1 MKKIIFL
8 SSFLLLTILISSEAC
23 TTAVVS
29 GKYTPD
35 GRPLLW
41 KHRDTWALNN
51 KVMQFTDG
59 KYAYTGL
66 VNSTDPKGKSIW
78 GGFNS
83 AGFAIMNSASY
94 NLNNDTITQSGLEGR
109 LMKEALQTCATI
121 DDFEELL
128 KGLTKPIRLES
139 NFGVI
144 DAQGG
149 AAYFELGNFKYVK
162 IDANDPKVAP
172 FGYLIRTNYS
182 TTGKMGIGG
191 GYIRYVTA
199 DKAFKMAVKED
210 RLTAKTI
217 LQEFSRDLTHSLTN
231 TDLNDYDVISENQA
245 TMVMFQ
251 DYIPR
256 KSTSSS
262 LVVQGVKKGENPVF
276 TTMWTT
282 LGSPLTSVTIPIW
295 LSNKT
300 HLPMIVSYDQTIKDS
315 PLCHLA
321 LELKKECFPYEWGT
335 SSKYYM
341 NINAVIN
348 ADHTGTL
355 QVLKPLEDE
364 VFGLAD
370 EVLLKW
376 RNNEIDYAEM
386 QDFYDNLD
394 VVIPKF
400 YSTYFNLNLK

>member
-1 MKKIIFL
+1 MNKLIFL
-8 SSFLLLTILISSEAC
+8 TTFLLLAILIDSEAC

-51 KVMQFTDG
+51 KIVQFTDG
-59 KYAYTGL
+59 KYSYSGL
-66 VNSTDPKGKSIW
+66 VNSGDPEGKSIW

-109 LMKEALQTCATI
+109 LMKKALQICATI

-128 KGLTKPIRLES
+128 RELPRPIRLES

-162 IDANDPKVAP
+162 IDANDPTVAP

-199 DKAFKMAVKED
+199 DKAFKMAVKEH
-210 RLTAKTI
+210 RLTPKTI
-217 LQEFSRDLTHSLTN
+217 LQEVSRDLTHSLTN
-231 TDLNDYDVISENQA
+231 TDLNDYAEISENHT

-262 LVVQGVKKGENPVF
+262 LVVQGVRKGESPDC

-282 LGSPLTSVTIPIW
+282 LGSPLTSVTVPIW

-300 HLPMIVSYDQTIKDS
+300 HLPKIVSYDEKLKDS
-315 PLCHLA
+315 PLCYLA
-321 LELKKECFPYEWGT
+321 LELKKKCFPYEWGT

-341 NINAVIN
+341 DINAVIN
-348 ADHTGTL
+348 ADQTGTL
-355 QVLKPLEDE
+355 QVLKPMEDHVFEWANNMLE
-364 VFGLAD
+364 
-370 EVLLKW
+370 KW
-376 RNNEIDYAEM
+376 RADQIDYEEL
-386 QDFYDNLD
+386 QNFYKRLD
-394 VVIPKF
+394 MEIPAF
-400 YSTYFNLNLK
+400 YLKYFNLNLQ

>member
-1 MKKIIFL
+1 MRKIIFL
-8 SSFLLLTILISSEAC
+8 SLFILLLIFNDSEAC

-51 KVMQFTDG
+51 KIVQFTDG
-59 KYAYTGL
+59 KYSYSGL
-66 VNSTDPKGKSIW
+66 VNSGDPEGKSIW

-94 NLNNDTITQSGLEGR
+94 NLNNDTIKQSGLEGR
-109 LMKEALQTCATI
+109 LMKKALQNCATI

-128 KGLTKPIRLES
+128 KGLSHPIRLES

-199 DKAFKMAVKED
+199 DKAFKMAVKEN
-210 RLTAKTI
+210 RLTPKTI
-217 LQEFSRDLTHSLTN
+217 LQEVSRDMTHSLTN
-231 TDLNDYDVISENQA
+231 TDLNDYAEISENHT

-262 LVVQGVKKGENPVF
+262 LVVQGVKKGENPAF

-282 LGSPLTSVTIPIW
+282 LGSPLSSLTVPIW
-295 LSNKT
+295 LSDET
-300 HLPMIVSYDQTIKDS
+300 HLPIIVSYDDKLKDS

-321 LELKKECFPYEWGT
+321 LELKKKCFPYEWGT

-341 NINAVIN
+341 NINAVLN
-348 ADHTGTL
+348 ADQTGTL

-364 VFGLAD
+364 VFELAGD
-370 EVLLKW
+370 LLEKW
-376 RNNEIDYAEM
+376 RDDQIDYEEM
-386 QDFYDNLD
+386 QDFYNILD
-394 VVIPKF
+394 YKIPKF
-400 YSTYFNLNLK
+400 YSAYFNLNL